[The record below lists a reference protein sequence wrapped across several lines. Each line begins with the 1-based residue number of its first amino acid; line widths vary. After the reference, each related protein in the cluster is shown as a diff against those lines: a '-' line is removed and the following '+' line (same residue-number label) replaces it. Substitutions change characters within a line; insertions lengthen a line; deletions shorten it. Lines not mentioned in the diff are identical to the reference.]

1 MQTGPD
7 EEFVLEALG
16 ILGNLTV
23 QDVNFQQLLNDYDM
37 LNYIKSKLH
46 PGEKKLFV
54 VYKLGCFTLLL
65 NQSDKKKQIT
75 LRRQ

>member
-54 VYKLGCFTLLL
+54 VYNLHINFGALVYY
-65 NQSDKKKQIT
+65 
-75 LRRQ
+75 